1 MLTDH
6 NHCVCNFCKRLS
18 MFRQTNHLIHKSKT
32 CFMQICFGIVSL
44 FRRFYTLQSSI
55 TVLEIWSRL
64 LIHYALLVYVFI
76 CIQIL
81 VWQHCDPDPTK
92 VNSVTLW
99 SVSRRPG
106 SNWGAERRANVGA
119 WSGRLRVRHRANLQH
134 ITTDTDIFT
143 ALEFQVIISSQCH
156 DHWLG
161 LLSLKP
167 RQCSAVDREQRK
179 TSASCWGKV
188 QCDIWDGFLQIG
200 KSRFSVHMTPHHCR
214 HVQPRSSRLVLMFCL
229 KLRCDDR
236 QTSLR
241 TTLVHWLHKDA

>member
-1 MLTDH
+1 MLWYCITVSSFLH
-6 NHCVCNFCKRLS
+6 FAIKYHSVRN
-18 MFRQTNHLIHKSKT
+18 MIKT
-32 CFMQICFGIVSL
+32 FNTLRTFSI
-44 FRRFYTLQSSI
+44 RFYLYSNTGLTTL
-55 TVLEIWSRL
+55 T
-64 LIHYALLVYVFI
+64 Y
-76 CIQIL
+76 
-81 VWQHCDPDPTK
+81 PDPTK